1 MRTVTA
7 IVKNFFRHD
16 CLYLATNISFCGL
29 LSLIPMI
36 LIAVSI
42 TGFLLGSSNDI
53 YQQLVS
59 AIVDLLPQGKDFLMN
74 NLREVV
80 GQRHSL
86 GVLGAV
92 MLLFIASILFGA
104 MERSLDIIFESEKRR
119 NFLHSRLVAIGMI
132 MLVSL
137 FFFMPTIADLLTRG
151 LVRFGFYFPLGDIV
165 RGKIFLVLFT
175 FFAFVAIVV
184 IVPHHKV
191 RFRYAAFGGLFFA
204 FGVWV
209 ARLWFRW
216 YMVKAFSQ
224 YNVIYGSITA
234 MILLLL
240 WFYYVSNILLF
251 SAEIVSYLQQ
261 RHRHSEGKA
270 RRIPGSF
277 SARGGSG

>member
-1 MRTVTA
+1 MKTFFEAVKN
-7 IVKNFFRHD
+7 IVKNYFRHD
-16 CLYLATNISFCGL
+16 CLYLATHISFCGL

-74 NLREVV
+74 NLRQVV

-86 GVLGAV
+86 GVLGAI
-92 MLLFIASILFGA
+92 MLIFIATILFGA

-119 NFLHSRLVAIGMI
+119 NFFHSRLVAIGMI
-132 MLVSL
+132 MLISL
-137 FFFMPTIADLLTRG
+137 FFFMPTIADLLTKG
-151 LVRFGFYFPLGDIV
+151 LVRFGFHFPLGDIV
-165 RGKIFLVLFT
+165 RGKTFLALFT

-184 IVPHHKV
+184 IIPHHKV
-191 RFRYAAFGGLFFA
+191 RFRYAAFGGVFFA
-204 FGVWV
+204 FGVWL

-216 YMVKAFSQ
+216 YMMKAFSQ

-234 MILLLL
+234 LILLLL
-240 WFYYVSNILLF
+240 WFYYASNILLF
-251 SAEIVSYLQQ
+251 SAEIVAYVQLKGG
-261 RHRHSEGKA
+261 RKT
-270 RRIPGSF
+270 GSP
-277 SARGGSG
+277 R

>member
-16 CLYLATNISFCGL
+16 CFYLATHISFCGL

-53 YQQLVS
+53 YQQLVG
-59 AIVDLLPQGKDFLMN
+59 AIVDLLPQGEDFLMN

-92 MLLFIASILFGA
+92 MLIFIATILFGA
-104 MERSLDIIFESEKRR
+104 IERSLDVIFESEKRR
-119 NFLHSRLVAIGMI
+119 NFLHSRLVAVGMI
-132 MLVSL
+132 MIVSL
-137 FFFMPTIADLLTRG
+137 FFFMPTIADLLSRG
-151 LVRFGFYFPLGDIV
+151 LVRFGFHFPLGELV
-165 RGKIFLVLFT
+165 RGKTFLALFT
-175 FFAFVAIVV
+175 FLAFVAIVV

-191 RFRYAAFGGLFFA
+191 RLRYAAFGGFFFA
-204 FGVWV
+204 FGVWL

-224 YNVIYGSITA
+224 YNIIYGSITA
-234 MILLLL
+234 LILLLL

-251 SAEIVSYLQQ
+251 SAEIVAHLQLT
-261 RHRHSEGKA
+261 A
-270 RRIPGSF
+270 RRSHPV
-277 SARGGSG
+277 R